1 MEPILETENIIIQT
15 KSCKICNEIKD
26 VINFH
31 KNGTTYHP
39 SCKPCRSIER
49 KKIRF
54 ERPVEGVRKCAC
66 CEVEKHI
73 SEYHSDKSSSTGL
86 QTYCKHCQTQK
97 TKKCTSTLNGFIK
110 KIYKD
115 MYHNAAKRSKELI
128 IELTVE
134 DIHELY
140 NKQKGLCAISGLQM
154 THETYAFKDK
164 EHIINRLNIS
174 IDRINSSLGYT
185 KDNIQWV
192 HKRVNRIKTVLNNE
206 ELFFWSKLIYQK
218 NQQEADKQ
226 NFQTDIIYWNS

>member
-1 MEPILETENIIIQT
+1 MEAIKT
-15 KSCKICNEIKD
+15 KSCKVCNEVKD
-26 VINFH
+26 ITNFH

-54 ERPVEGVRKCAC
+54 ERPVEGIRKCAC
-66 CEVEKHI
+66 CEIEKDI
-73 SEYHSDKSSSTGL
+73 SEYHSDKSSPTGL
-86 QTYCKHCQTQK
+86 QTYCKDCQTQK

-115 MYHNAAKRSKELI
+115 MYHNAERRAKELN
-128 IELTVE
+128 IELTIE

-140 NKQKGLCAISGLQM
+140 NKQKGLCAISGLKM

-185 KDNIQWV
+185 KDNVQLLAAI
-192 HKRVNRIKTVLNNE
+192 VNRMKTDLPDSEFIKICSIITQNNN
-206 ELFFWSKLIYQK
+206 K
-218 NQQEADKQ
+218 
-226 NFQTDIIYWNS
+226 

>member
-1 MEPILETENIIIQT
+1 MEAIKT
-15 KSCKICNEIKD
+15 KSCKVCNEVKD
-26 VINFH
+26 ITNFH

-54 ERPVEGVRKCAC
+54 ERPVEGIRKCTC
-66 CEVEKHI
+66 CEIEKDI
-73 SEYHSDKSSSTGL
+73 SEYHSDKSSPTGL
-86 QTYCKHCQTQK
+86 QTYCKDCQTQK

-115 MYHNAAKRSKELI
+115 MYHNAERRAKELN
-128 IELTVE
+128 IELTIE

-140 NKQKGLCAISGLQM
+140 NKQKGLCAISGLKM

-185 KDNIQWV
+185 KDNVQLLAAI
-192 HKRVNRIKTVLNNE
+192 VNRMKTDLPDSEFIKICSIITDNNN
-206 ELFFWSKLIYQK
+206 KM
-218 NQQEADKQ
+218 
-226 NFQTDIIYWNS
+226 T